1 MAVRLG
7 SNAPVGLSRERLLRS
22 TARVVSQPAAWTRP
36 ADWVAFTTPTSAE
49 QKVIGVVAVYDQDSN
64 YIALACTVTG
74 GYTVDWGDGTST
86 THTSAATA
94 QKNYVFGDLSA
105 GTLSSRG
112 YRQAVITVTP
122 TTGGATFSAINLNRR
137 HSATPNTTNITNP
150 WLDVAV
156 AAPNATTVEF
166 SNSSGGTRT
175 SSMYLCEQVTIV
187 AHNTT
192 NMASMFRDF
201 RVLQSVPLF
210 NTASVTSMSAM
221 FYDCHSLQ
229 SVPLFNTASVT
240 SMSAMFYH
248 CYSLQTV
255 PLFNTASATNMSNMF
270 EGCLSLQTVPL
281 FNTASVTGMTN
292 MFEGC
297 LSLQT
302 VPLFNTASVT
312 GMTNMFLDCYS
323 LQTVP
328 LFNTASVTNMSNMFD
343 SCRSLQTVP
352 LFNTAS
358 VTNMTSMF
366 GNCYSLQSVP
376 LFNTASVT
384 NMSNMFSGCVSLQT
398 VPLFNTAS
406 ATNMSSMFSGCV
418 SLQTVPLFNT
428 ASVTSMSSMFNNC
441 YSLESVP
448 LFNTASVTSMSSM
461 FLDCNS
467 LQTVPLFNTASV
479 TSMSSM
485 FNNCYSLQNIPELN
499 LTKVSTSSNNAMG
512 FGNATATSAT
522 SNLGQAKLTGNRWT
536 QTFQNC
542 KMGAAQLNEM
552 YTALAVLN
560 PNVTNV
566 TAAAGVVT
574 YTVDDIRAFVAA
586 RTVTITG
593 VNPVA
598 YNLTSV
604 TVGTVTA
611 GAGTTGTFT
620 VTNAATGAYVSGG
633 VASIT
638 DNRTITVT
646 SNPGVSGDDTTIAT
660 NKGWTVTG

>member
-312 GMTNMFLDCYS
+312 GMTNMF
-323 LQTVP
+323 
-328 LFNTASVTNMSNMFD
+328 
-343 SCRSLQTVP
+343 
-352 LFNTAS
+352 
-358 VTNMTSMF
+358 

-485 FNNCYSLQNIPELN
+485 FNNCYSLQSVPLFNTASVTIMQSMFSTCYLLQTVPLFNTASVTWVSSMFNGCSSLQNIPELN

>member
-7 SNAPVGLSRERLLRS
+7 SSAPVGLSRERFLRS
-22 TARVVSQPAAWTRP
+22 ANTARTWVRP
-36 ADWVAFTTPTSAE
+36 VDWVSFAIPANTE

-86 THTSAATA
+86 THTSGVTA
-94 QKNYVFGDLSA
+94 EKNYVFGNLSA

-122 TTGGATFSAINLNRR
+122 TTGGATFSAINLNRK
-137 HSATPNTTNITNP
+137 HSATNNTTNITNP

-156 AAPNATTVEF
+156 AAPNATAVEF
-166 SNSSGGTRT
+166 SYSSGGNKT

-192 NMASMFRDF
+192 NMASMFREF

-210 NTASVTSMSAM
+210 NTASVT
-221 FYDCHSLQ
+221 
-229 SVPLFNTASVT
+229 
-240 SMSAMFYH
+240 
-248 CYSLQTV
+248 
-255 PLFNTASATNMSNMF
+255 NMSIMF
-270 EGCLSLQTVPL
+270 NQCL
-281 FNTASVTGMTN
+281 
-292 MFEGC
+292 
-297 LSLQT
+297 
-302 VPLFNTASVT
+302 
-312 GMTNMFLDCYS
+312 
-323 LQTVP
+323 
-328 LFNTASVTNMSNMFD
+328 
-343 SCRSLQTVP
+343 
-352 LFNTAS
+352 
-358 VTNMTSMF
+358 
-366 GNCYSLQSVP
+366 SLQSVP

-384 NMSNMFSGCVSLQT
+384 NMSNMFSGCDSVQTVPLFNTASVTNISSMFSGCLSLQT

-406 ATNMSSMFSGCV
+406 VTNMTSMFSGCSSLQTVPLFNTASVTNMTSMFSGCSSLQTVPLFNTASVTNMTSMFEDCV

-428 ASVTSMSSMFNNC
+428 ASVTNMTSMFSGC
-441 YSLESVP
+441 DSLKTVP
-448 LFNTASVTSMSSM
+448 LFNTASVTNMTGM
-461 FLDCNS
+461 FSTCDS

-479 TSMSSM
+479 TNMSTM
-485 FNNCYSLQNIPELN
+485 FQYCSSLQTVPLFNTASVTNMNTMFQVCYSLQNIPELN
-499 LTKVSTSSNNAMG
+499 LTKLSSANSNTLSFTGAGLSTSSV
-512 FGNATATSAT
+512 
-522 SNLGQAKLTGNRWT
+522 NLGQAKLTGMRWG
-536 QTFQNC
+536 QSFQNC
-542 KMGAAQLNEM
+542 KMGASQLNEM

-566 TAAAGVVT
+566 TASAGVVT

-586 RTVTITG
+586 RTVTITS
-593 VNPVA
+593 VDPVA
-598 YNLTSV
+598 YNLV
-604 TVGTVTA
+604 GATVGTVTA

-638 DNRTITVT
+638 DSRTITVT
-646 SNPGVSGDDTTIAT
+646 GNPGVSGDDPTIAT

>member
-7 SNAPVGLSRERLLRS
+7 SNAPVGLSRERFLRS
-22 TARVVSQPAAWTRP
+22 ANTARRWVRP
-36 ADWVAFTTPTSAE
+36 SDWVAFTTPTSAE

-112 YRQAVITVTP
+112 YRQAVITITP

-137 HSATPNTTNITNP
+137 HSALPSNGFITNP

-156 AAPNATTVEF
+156 AAPNATAVEF
-166 SNSSGGTRT
+166 TYSSGGTKT

-187 AHNTT
+187 AHNIT
-192 NMASMFRDF
+192 NMSHMFRDF
-201 RVLQSVPLF
+201 RELQSVPFF
-210 NTASVTSMSAM
+210 NTASVT
-221 FYDCHSLQ
+221 
-229 SVPLFNTASVT
+229 
-240 SMSAMFYH
+240 
-248 CYSLQTV
+248 
-255 PLFNTASATNMSNMF
+255 NMSSMF
-270 EGCLSLQTVPL
+270 MSCSSLQTVPL
-281 FNTASVTGMTN
+281 FNTASVTN
-292 MFEGC
+292 MNAMFNSC
-297 LSLQT
+297 LSLQSVPLFT
-302 VPLFNTASVT
+302 TASVTNMGTMFNGCSSLQSVPLFNTAAVITMTSMFSGCSSLQSVPFFNT
-312 GMTNMFLDCYS
+312 ASATNMTSMFEGCSS

-328 LFNTASVTNMSNMFD
+328 LFNTASVTNMSNMFYTCYSLQTVPLFNTAAVITMTNMFNGCYPLQTVPLFNTASVTIMTNMFFD
-343 SCRSLQTVP
+343 CSSLQSVPLFNTASATNMTSMFEGCSALQTVP

-358 VTNMTSMF
+358 VTNMNAMF
-366 GNCYSLQSVP
+366 NSCLSLQK
-376 LFNTASVT
+376 
-384 NMSNMFSGCVSLQT
+384 
-398 VPLFNTAS
+398 
-406 ATNMSSMFSGCV
+406 
-418 SLQTVPLFNT
+418 
-428 ASVTSMSSMFNNC
+428 
-441 YSLESVP
+441 
-448 LFNTASVTSMSSM
+448 
-461 FLDCNS
+461 
-467 LQTVPLFNTASV
+467 
-479 TSMSSM
+479 
-485 FNNCYSLQNIPELN
+485 IPELN
-499 LTKVSTSSNNAMG
+499 LTKISSVQNNTMDIGSGSTTLAR
-512 FGNATATSAT
+512 A
-522 SNLGQAKLTGNRWT
+522 NLGQAKLTGNRWT
-536 QTFQNC
+536 QSFQNC
-542 KMGAAQLNEM
+542 KMGASQLNEM
-552 YTALAVLN
+552 YTALATLN
-560 PNVTNV
+560 PTVTSV
-566 TAAAGVVT
+566 TSTGSVVT

-638 DNRTITVT
+638 SNRTITVT
-646 SNPGVSGDDTTIAT
+646 NNPGVSGDDPTIAT

>member
-7 SNAPVGLSRERLLRS
+7 SNAPVGLSRERFLRS
-22 TARVVSQPAAWTRP
+22 ANTARRWVRP
-36 ADWVAFTTPTSAE
+36 GDWVAFTTPTSAE

-86 THTSAATA
+86 THTSGVTA

-137 HSATPNTTNITNP
+137 HSATNNTTNITNP

-156 AAPNATTVEF
+156 AAPNATAVEF
-166 SNSSGGTRT
+166 SYSSASGNKT

-210 NTASVTSMSAM
+210 NTASVTNMSAL

-240 SMSAMFYH
+240 TMSNMFSDCYSLQTVPLFNTASVTNISSMFNGCYSLQTVPLFNTASVTNMTGMFNG
-248 CYSLQTV
+248 CSSLQSVPLFNTASVTNMTSMLSGCSSLQTV
-255 PLFNTASATNMSNMF
+255 PLFNTASATNMTSMF
-270 EGCLSLQTVPL
+270 E
-281 FNTASVTGMTN
+281 
-292 MFEGC
+292 
-297 LSLQT
+297 
-302 VPLFNTASVT
+302 
-312 GMTNMFLDCYS
+312 DCIS

-343 SCRSLQTVP
+343 GCYSLQTVP

-358 VTNMTSMF
+358 VTNMT
-366 GNCYSLQSVP
+366 G
-376 LFNTASVT
+376 
-384 NMSNMFSGCVSLQT
+384 MFSICY
-398 VPLFNTAS
+398 
-406 ATNMSSMFSGCV
+406 

-428 ASVTSMSSMFNNC
+428 ASVTNMSTMFQYC
-441 YSLESVP
+441 S
-448 LFNTASVTSMSSM
+448 
-461 FLDCNS
+461 S

-479 TSMSSM
+479 TNMNTM
-485 FNNCYSLQNIPELN
+485 FQVCYSLQNIPELN
-499 LTKVSTSSNNAMG
+499 LTKVSTSSNNGLSFTGAG
-512 FGNATATSAT
+512 LSTSAA
-522 SNLGQAKLTGNRWT
+522 NLGQAKLTGMRWS
-536 QTFQNC
+536 QSFQNC
-542 KMGAAQLNEM
+542 KMGASQLNEM

-566 TAAAGVVT
+566 TASAGVVT

-586 RTVTITG
+586 RTVTITS
-593 VNPVA
+593 VDPVA
-598 YNLTSV
+598 YNLV
-604 TVGTVTA
+604 GATVGTVTA

-638 DNRTITVT
+638 DSRTIVVT
-646 SNPGVSGDDTTIAT
+646 GNLGVSGDDPTIAT
-660 NKGWTVTG
+660 NKGWIVTG

>member
-7 SNAPVGLSRERLLRS
+7 SSTPVGLSRERFLRS
-22 TARVVSQPAAWTRP
+22 TASNLRQPVAWTRP

-86 THTSAATA
+86 THASAATA

-137 HSATPNTTNITNP
+137 HSATPSTTNITNP

-166 SNSSGGTRT
+166 SYSSGSTKT

-192 NMASMFRDF
+192 TVASMFRDF

-210 NTASVTSMSAM
+210 NTASVTNMSIM
-221 FYDCHSLQ
+221 FYQC
-229 SVPLFNTASVT
+229 F
-240 SMSAMFYH
+240 
-248 CYSLQTV
+248 
-255 PLFNTASATNMSNMF
+255 
-270 EGCLSLQTVPL
+270 SLQTVPL
-281 FNTASVTGMTN
+281 FNTASVTNMGN
-292 MFEGC
+292 MF
-297 LSLQT
+297 S
-302 VPLFNTASVT
+302 
-312 GMTNMFLDCYS
+312 DCYS

-328 LFNTASVTNMSNMFD
+328 LFNTASVTS
-343 SCRSLQTVP
+343 
-352 LFNTAS
+352 
-358 VTNMTSMF
+358 
-366 GNCYSLQSVP
+366 
-376 LFNTASVT
+376 
-384 NMSNMFSGCVSLQT
+384 
-398 VPLFNTAS
+398 
-406 ATNMSSMFSGCV
+406 MSSMFSNCS

-441 YSLESVP
+441 SSLQSVPLFNTASVTNMGTMFYLCYSLQTVPLFNTASVTNMSNMFYNCSSLQSVP
-448 LFNTASVTSMSSM
+448 LFNTASVTSMSNM
-461 FLDCNS
+461 FY
-467 LQTVPLFNTASV
+467 
-479 TSMSSM
+479 
-485 FNNCYSLQNIPELN
+485 NCSSLQNIPELN
-499 LTKVSTSSNNAMG
+499 LTKVSTSANNVMAIG
-512 FGNATATSAT
+512 GLTSTAAG
-522 SNLGQAKLTGNRWT
+522 NLGQAKLTGMRWT
-536 QTFQNC
+536 QSFQNC

-574 YTVDDIRAFVAA
+574 YTVADIRAFVAA

-620 VTNAATGAYVSGG
+620 VTNAATGTYVSGG
-633 VASIT
+633 IAALQ

-646 SNPGVSGDDTTIAT
+646 GNPGVSGDDTTIAT
-660 NKGWTVTG
+660 NKGWIVTG

>member
-7 SNAPVGLSRERLLRS
+7 SNAPVGLSRERLRLS
-22 TARVVSQPAAWTRP
+22 TNTVQTAWVRP
-36 ADWVAFTTPTSAE
+36 SDWVSFTTPTSAE
-49 QKVIGVVAVYDQDSN
+49 QKVIGIVAVYNQDSN

-122 TTGGATFSAINLNRR
+122 TTVGATFSAVNLDRR
-137 HSATPNTTNITNP
+137 NSASSASTAATTNT
-150 WLDVAV
+150 WLDIAV
-156 AAPNATTVEF
+156 SAPNASTVAF
-166 SNSSGGTRT
+166 STSTSGGTT
-175 SSMYLCEQVTIV
+175 ASMQLCEQINIV
-187 AHNTT
+187 AHNVT
-192 NMASMFRDF
+192 NMSNMFVDFRKLQSVSISNTASVTQMQSMFSNCSSLR
-201 RVLQSVPLF
+201 LVPLF
-210 NTASVTSMSAM
+210 NTALVTNMSNM
-221 FYDCHSLQ
+221 FQYCS
-229 SVPLFNTASVT
+229 
-240 SMSAMFYH
+240 
-248 CYSLQTV
+248 SLQTV
-255 PLFNTASATNMSNMF
+255 PLFNTA
-270 EGCLSLQTVPL
+270 L
-281 FNTASVTGMTN
+281 
-292 MFEGC
+292 
-297 LSLQT
+297 
-302 VPLFNTASVT
+302 
-312 GMTNMFLDCYS
+312 
-323 LQTVP
+323 
-328 LFNTASVTNMSNMFD
+328 VTNMSTMFQYC
-343 SCRSLQTVP
+343 SSLQTVP

-366 GNCYSLQSVP
+366 NG
-376 LFNTASVT
+376 
-384 NMSNMFSGCVSLQT
+384 
-398 VPLFNTAS
+398 
-406 ATNMSSMFSGCV
+406 
-418 SLQTVPLFNT
+418 
-428 ASVTSMSSMFNNC
+428 
-441 YSLESVP
+441 
-448 LFNTASVTSMSSM
+448 
-461 FLDCNS
+461 CNS

-479 TSMSSM
+479 TNMFNMFYGCSSLQTVPLFNTALVITMTNMFYQCYSLQTVPLFNTALVTTMSLMFNGCSSLQTVPLFNTALVTNMSSM
-485 FNNCYSLQNIPELN
+485 FYGCDSLQTVPLFNTASVTNMTSMFRNCDSLQTVPLFNTASVTGMSSMFYGCNSLQTIPLFNTALVQDMSNMFNGCSSLQTVPLFNTALVTTMSSMFSSCYSLQNIPELN
-499 LTKVSTSSNNAMG
+499 LTKVSTSSNNGMSL
-512 FGNATATSAT
+512 GNATAAIAT

-542 KMGAAQLNEM
+542 RMGASQLNEM

-586 RTVTITG
+586 RTVTITS

-598 YNLTSV
+598 YNLV
-604 TVGTVTA
+604 GATVGTVTA

-646 SNPGVSGDDTTIAT
+646 SNPGVSGDDPTIAT
-660 NKGWTVTG
+660 NKGWIVTG